1 MSENYNLVIKNGHCY
16 IDSKLI
22 KKAKDNNITV
32 IFDAGLAP
40 GIPNFLLGKIDAKE
54 NIKSEKTD
62 IRIEG
67 IKVNKEK
74 NIIYFLFAIEPFT
87 LIFTFI
93 EFEISLKINMK

>member
-1 MSENYNLVIKNGHCY
+1 MLTAV
-16 IDSKLI
+16 
-22 KKAKDNNITV
+22 V
-32 IFDAGLAP
+32 IFLSKY
-40 GIPNFLLGKIDAKE
+40 LSKAKE

-93 EFEISLKINMK
+93 EFEISLKINIKNNIKKTIFT